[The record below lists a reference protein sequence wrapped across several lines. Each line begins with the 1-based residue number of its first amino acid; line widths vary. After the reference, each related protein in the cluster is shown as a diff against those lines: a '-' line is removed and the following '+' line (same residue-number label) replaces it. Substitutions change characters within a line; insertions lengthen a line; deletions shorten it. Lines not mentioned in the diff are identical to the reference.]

1 MGVLL
6 TLMRRTNP
14 LTSPCIPRR
23 RHVNPSRMS
32 PHKKASQAR
41 CEQIQE
47 TCWPTSLMRQLKCHR
62 SSRVRRSPS

>member
-1 MGVLL
+1 MAVLL
-6 TLMRRTNP
+6 TLMRRKNP
-14 LTSPCIPRR
+14 MTSACFPRY
-23 RHVNPSRMS
+23 HVNPSRMT

-62 SSRVRRSPS
+62 TSRVHRSPS